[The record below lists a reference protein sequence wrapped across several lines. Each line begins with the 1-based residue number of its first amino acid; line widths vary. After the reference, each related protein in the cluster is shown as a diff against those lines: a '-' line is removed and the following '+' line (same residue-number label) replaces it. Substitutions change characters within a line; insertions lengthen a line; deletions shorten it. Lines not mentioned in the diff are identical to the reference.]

1 MLILL
6 RLPRSNNV
14 IQYIH
19 LFFFLIHVRVLLY
32 SRSICNLSFNFNF
45 ENVDVNSERGWNSWD
60 IHRL

>member
-1 MLILL
+1 MMLILL

-45 ENVDVNSERGWNSWD
+45 ENVDVNSERG
-60 IHRL
+60 